1 MEKRYI
7 QTFET
12 SESLQEAL
20 DNNELG
26 KPYVAYLVDE
36 QRIVWYEVPPTP
48 PEPVYSAMP
57 LTFEIVS
64 AGTLVFG
71 TVYSTGY
78 ELIRTI
84 YVKINDGE
92 WTETRVGPS
101 SYGQQVTYNL
111 NAGDKLQIKASYPK
125 WGYDD
130 AYPSFSING
139 TSYFNLYGN
148 IMSLVDKDNF
158 AEITSLDSTVNYA
171 FGYLFGNLQTGAN
184 VIDASKLCLPAT
196 GLSSGC
202 YYGMFM
208 KCADLTNAP
217 VLPATTLAV
226 SCYENMFYGCTNL
239 NYAKCLAT
247 DISASNCTSFWVY
260 GVSST
265 GTFVK
270 NPNMSSWASGD
281 DGIPTGWTVIDAT
294 I

>member
-1 MEKRYI
+1 MILNDITAAYYGVSPVDKIY
-7 QTFET
+7 
-12 SESLQEAL
+12 LGA
-20 DNNELG
+20 EL
-26 KPYVAYLVDE
+26 
-36 QRIVWYEVPPTP
+36 VWPTTD
-48 PEPVYSAMP
+48 YRTMP

-71 TVYSTGY
+71 TNYNTGY

-92 WTETRVGPS
+92 WTETRVGPT

-111 NAGDKLQIKASYPK
+111 NAGDKLQMRASYPK

-130 AYPSFSING
+130 VQSSIIIYG

-171 FGYLFGNLQTGAN
+171 FGYLFGGLQTGAN
-184 VIDASKLCLPAT
+184 VIGASNLCLPAT
-196 GLSSGC
+196 GLSNYC

-208 KCADLTNAP
+208 NCADLTNAP
-217 VLPATTLAV
+217 ELPATTLAN
-226 SCYENMFYGCTNL
+226 SCYESMFEGCTNL
-239 NYAKCLAT
+239 NYVKCLAT
-247 DISASNCTSFWVY
+247 DISASNCTGFWLY
-260 GVSST
+260 NVSPT
-265 GTFVK
+265 GTFIK
-270 NPNMSSWASGD
+270 HPNATWPSGES
-281 DGIPTGWTVIDAT
+281 GIPTGWTVQDAD